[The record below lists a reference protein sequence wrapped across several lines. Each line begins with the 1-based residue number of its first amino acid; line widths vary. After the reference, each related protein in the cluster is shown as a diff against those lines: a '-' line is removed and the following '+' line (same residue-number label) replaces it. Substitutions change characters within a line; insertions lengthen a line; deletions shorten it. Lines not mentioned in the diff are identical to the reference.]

1 VFQNAIIEELTALNE
16 VVARKKQRKLKKAK
30 P

>member
-16 VVARKKQRKLKKAK
+16 VVARKKQRKLKTAK